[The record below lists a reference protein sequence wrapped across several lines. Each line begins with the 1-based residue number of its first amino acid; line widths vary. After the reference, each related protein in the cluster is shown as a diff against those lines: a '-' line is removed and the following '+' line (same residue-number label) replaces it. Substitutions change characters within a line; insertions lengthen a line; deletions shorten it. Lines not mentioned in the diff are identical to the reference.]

1 MEEKGNGSC
10 SKFVLEIKARKNGL
24 AEGINHRAKIRT
36 SRKLGFRFLSSFRI
50 SFEPATCH
58 RAFSLLSLTFLRV
71 QTSAESCFPSAPL
84 VQLFSSTLLS
94 YNCSQ
99 VSRQQNISKPRS
111 FHYKANAT
119 FEIARNYATE
129 IKDICG
135 ETNRVDLW
143 QTLIIYFSAN
153 F

>member
-58 RAFSLLSLTFLRV
+58 RAFSHFSPSPDFCRVVLSERTTRPTLF
-71 QTSAESCFPSAPL
+71 FPS
-84 VQLFSSTLLS
+84 FSSPCFLTTVRKFRGNRISRSQEVSTIKQTRLS
-94 YNCSQ
+94 KLHEITRQ
-99 VSRQQNISKPRS
+99 RSR
-111 FHYKANAT
+111 T
-119 FEIARNYATE
+119 FAEKRTE
-129 IKDICG
+129 WIFGK
-135 ETNRVDLW
+135 L
-143 QTLIIYFSAN
+143 
-153 F
+153 

>member
-50 SFEPATCH
+50 SFEPAIE
-58 RAFSLLSLTFLRV
+58 LSLTFLRV